1 MRAPT
6 IDEARFQGEAL
17 QTAFAGEETV
27 LSLAEADCYTLP
39 TVTEDPP
46 QIKEVTDRL
55 AALSDF
61 TISYAFGE
69 NKEVIDRTVLWSWY
83 RQKKDGTL
91 YLDEKAVAAYVKSA
105 GGKVRHGGRQA
116 DVPHHGRPGYRSVRR
131 PLWLEDQPEEGDRRS
146 CLPW

>member
-1 MRAPT
+1 M
-6 IDEARFQGEAL
+6 
-17 QTAFAGEETV
+17 
-27 LSLAEADCYTLP
+27 P
-39 TVTEDPP
+39 TVTEDSP

-91 YLDEKAVAAYVKSA
+91 YLDEKAVAAY
-105 GGKVRHGGRQA
+105 GR
-116 DVPHHGRPGYRSVRR
+116 R
-131 PLWLEDQPEEGDRRS
+131 WRRS
-146 CLPW
+146 TIRWAARMFHTTDGRGIEVSGGP